1 MDRRQFLCMAGTV
14 ALPLAARAQSAGMP
28 VIGFLNTTSPDS
40 YAFNAEAF
48 RQGLATQGFVD
59 RKNVVIEFRW
69 ANGDY
74 SLMPSLAKEL
84 AGLNVAVIAATGDL
98 VSAHA
103 AQAASASIPI
113 VFTIGS
119 DPMKFGLVKSMNL
132 PGGNLTGMT
141 LFSSTLVAKRTEL
154 LTQLVPNI
162 RTIGLLMNPANTN
175 AAADLEEARE
185 AARKLDKQTV
195 VANARSQNEIPTA
208 FEQLIKQ
215 HADAALIASDP
226 FMLNQRVAITG
237 LAAQHAMPIL
247 YWSREFAMAG
257 GFASYGTGV
266 TWMYREAG
274 VYCGRILKGAKPTE
288 LPVLQPTKF
297 DFVIN
302 MKAAKGLNMVVP
314 PSLLSTADEVIE

>member
-1 MDRRQFLCMAGTV
+1 MKRRQFLCIAGAM
-14 ALPLAARAQSAGMP
+14 ALPSAARSQSASVP
-28 VIGFLNTTSPDS
+28 VIGFLNTTTPAS
-40 YAFNAEAF
+40 YAFNADAF
-48 RQGLATQGFVD
+48 RQGLSTQGFVEG
-59 RKNVVIEFRW
+59 KNVVIEYRW

-84 AGLNVAVIAATGDL
+84 VDLKVAVVAATGDL

-103 AQAASASIPI
+103 AQAATASIPI

-141 LFSSTLVAKRTEL
+141 LFSSTLVAKRVDL
-154 LTQLVPNI
+154 LTQLVPNV

-175 AAADLEEARE
+175 AVADLEEARE
-185 AARKLDKQTV
+185 AARQLGKQTV
-195 VANARSQNEIPTA
+195 VVNARSQNELQTA
-208 FEQLIKQ
+208 FEQLIAQKV
-215 HADAALIASDP
+215 DAALLASDP

-237 LAAQHAMPIL
+237 LAAQHAIPIL

-257 GFASYGTGV
+257 GLASYGTGV

-274 VYCGRILKGAKPTE
+274 VYCGRILKGAKPAE

-297 DFVIN
+297 DFIIN
-302 MKAAKGLNMVVP
+302 MKAAKALNIAVP
-314 PSLLSTADEVIE
+314 TNLLSTADEVLE

>member
-1 MDRRQFLCMAGTV
+1 MR
-14 ALPLAARAQSAGMP
+14 
-28 VIGFLNTTSPDS
+28 
-40 YAFNAEAF
+40 
-48 RQGLATQGFVD
+48 
-59 RKNVVIEFRW
+59 
-69 ANGDY
+69 
-74 SLMPSLAKEL
+74 
-84 AGLNVAVIAATGDL
+84 
-98 VSAHA
+98 
-103 AQAASASIPI
+103 
-113 VFTIGS
+113 
-119 DPMKFGLVKSMNL
+119 FGLVKSMNL

-185 AARKLDKQTV
+185 AARKLDKETV

-257 GFASYGTGV
+257 GLASYGTGV

-274 VYCGRILKGAKPTE
+274 VYCGRILKGAKPAE

-302 MKAAKGLNMVVP
+302 MKAAKGLNMAVP

>member
-1 MDRRQFLCMAGTV
+1 
-14 ALPLAARAQSAGMP
+14 
-28 VIGFLNTTSPDS
+28 
-40 YAFNAEAF
+40 
-48 RQGLATQGFVD
+48 
-59 RKNVVIEFRW
+59 
-69 ANGDY
+69 
-74 SLMPSLAKEL
+74 MPSLAKEL

-119 DPMKFGLVKSMNL
+119 DPIKFGLVKSMNL
-132 PGGNLTGMT
+132 PGGQPYGDDAVLQH
-141 LFSSTLVAKRTEL
+141 ACRQADRTADAACAEH
-154 LTQLVPNI
+154 TNH
-162 RTIGLLMNPANTN
+162 RTSHEPRQYQCRSN
-175 AAADLEEARE
+175 LEEARE
-185 AARKLDKQTV
+185 AARKLDKETV
-195 VANARSQNEIPTA
+195 VANARSQHEIPTA

-257 GFASYGTGV
+257 GLASYGTGV

-302 MKAAKGLNMVVP
+302 MKAAKGLNMAVP